1 MHPRTGRGVSVS
13 FAVAGS
19 TVAPPGIRV
28 FKRVFSFPAMLA
40 GLLGALAV
48 LTVRSRFDD
57 PDMWWHLKTGQ
68 IIWDTH
74 TIPVTDIFSYTTGH
88 HTWVPHEWLSQLLVY
103 GAYRLGGYSGLM
115 LWLCFFSAALL
126 IAGYALCSLY
136 SGNAKVGFLGALI
149 IWFFAT
155 SGFSIRPQMIGYF
168 LLIIELLLLHLGRTR
183 NPRWFFCLPPLFA
196 VWVNCHGSFL
206 LGLALAGM
214 FLFCS
219 FFNFRMGSLVSTRW
233 DLHQRRVM
241 ALMIVLS
248 AAALFLNPIG
258 LKQVLY
264 PLDTILHQPVGLGLV
279 EEWLPLRMN
288 EARGVGLLAV
298 LGCIFLITLTQKSEL
313 FLHELV
319 ALVIGT
325 WLAVDHQR
333 LVFVFGILAAPVL
346 SRLFSASW
354 DTYAAEQDRPLLNAV
369 FLAASLL
376 AAFWGFPSYRYLAT
390 QVDQH
395 SPVRA
400 IEFIQTH
407 HLSGHMLNEYVYG
420 GYLIWAAPDHP
431 VFIDG
436 RSDVFEWTG
445 VFSKFAGWATLQS
458 DPNQLLDTYGISFCL
473 LARNSPMVHVLSLLH
488 NWKVAYSDNVAV
500 IFVRVPFGPDISQ
513 TLENTTRVKFQ
524 D

>member
-1 MHPRTGRGVSVS
+1 VSAVSVS
-13 FAVAGS
+13 AGS
-19 TVAPPGIRV
+19 TAAPPGIRV
-28 FKRVFSFPAMLA
+28 FKFKRVFSFSAMLA
-40 GLLGALAV
+40 GLLGVLAM

-57 PDMWWHLKTGQ
+57 PDMWWHLKTGE
-68 IIWDTH
+68 IVWDTH
-74 TIPVTDIFSYTTGH
+74 TIPVTDAFSYTTAH
-88 HTWVPHEWLSQLLVY
+88 LALVPHEWLSQFLIY
-103 GAYRLGGYSGLM
+103 GAYRFGGYPGLM
-115 LWLCFFSAALL
+115 LWLCFFSAAIL

-136 SGNAKVGFLGALI
+136 SGNAKVGFLGALV

-155 SGFSIRPQMIGYF
+155 SGFAIRPQMIGYF

-233 DLHQRRVM
+233 DLRQQQM
-241 ALMIVLS
+241 LALVIGLS
-248 AAALFLNPIG
+248 AAALFLNPVG

-298 LGCIFLITLTQKSEL
+298 LGCIFLITLMRQSEL
-313 FLHELV
+313 FWHELV

-333 LVFVFGILAAPVL
+333 LVFVFGILAAPVV
-346 SRLFSASW
+346 SRLLSASW
-354 DTYAAEQDRPLLNAV
+354 DNYNAEEDRPLLNAA

-376 AAFWGFPSYRYLAT
+376 AVFWGFPSYRYLAA

-400 IEFIQTH
+400 VEFMQSH
-407 HLSGHMLNEYVYG
+407 HLSGPMLNEYVYG

-436 RSDVFEWTG
+436 RGDIFEWAG
-445 VFSKFAGWATLQS
+445 IFREFAGWATLQN
-458 DPNQLLDTYGISFCL
+458 DPNQLLDKYGINFCL
-473 LARNSPMVHVLSLLH
+473 LSRDSPMAHVLSLLR
-488 NWKVAYSDNVAV
+488 NWKVAYSDNMAV
-500 IFVRVPFGPDISQ
+500 IFMRVSSGPNISQ
-513 TLENTTRVKFQ
+513 TLETPP
-524 D
+524 